1 MLAIKL
7 SDALAMNRSS
17 TNAIRFFIDELIPP
31 IIRDSRWFMFPF
43 YWIAY
48 RGKLVKEAMEF
59 KSRIAT
65 MTPEEYVHFYESIDT
80 ISRNR
85 ESDLNARC
93 LEAILGALPGGQVS
107 ILDAGCGN
115 GLLLRAIGERYPKAV
130 LYGLDLKAPRT
141 PIPGEFTRG
150 SVDAIPFPDK
160 AFDVVI
166 CTHTLEHCLHLERA
180 VQELA
185 RVGRSEL
192 IIVVPKQ
199 RPYYYT
205 VDEHVQFFFYREQL
219 TTAVGLS
226 RHECRA
232 LGGDWYYRGQ
242 L

>member
-1 MLAIKL
+1 
-7 SDALAMNRSS
+7 MNRSL
-17 TNAIRFFIDELIPP
+17 TNTIRFCIDELIPP
-31 IIRDSRWFMFPF
+31 IVRDSRWFMFPF
-43 YWIAY
+43 YWFAY

-59 KSRIAT
+59 KSRVAT

-93 LEAILGALPGGQVS
+93 LEAILGALPGGKDR

-115 GLLLRAIGERYPKAV
+115 GFLLRAIGERNPKAV
-130 LYGLDLKAPRT
+130 LYGLDLKAPRK
-141 PIPGEFTRG
+141 PIPGEFARG
-150 SVDAIPFPDK
+150 SVDAIPFSDK

-180 VQELA
+180 VQELM

-192 IIVVPKQ
+192 IVVVPKQ

-219 TTAVGLS
+219 TTAVGLP
-226 RHECRA
+226 RHQCTA
-232 LGGDWYYRGQ
+232 LGGDWFYRGQ